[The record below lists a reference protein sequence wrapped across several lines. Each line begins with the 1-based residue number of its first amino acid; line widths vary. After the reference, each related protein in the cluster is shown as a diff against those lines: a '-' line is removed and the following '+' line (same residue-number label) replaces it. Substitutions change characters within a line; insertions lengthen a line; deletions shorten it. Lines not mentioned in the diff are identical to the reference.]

1 MQSLEWTTELIITAS
16 VAGLVL
22 AVLGYL
28 LAMVLLGRKNTEL
41 SGQLKQQED
50 IKQLSAA
57 LHEKDLSESKLQTR
71 LDSVQ
76 STAQTTEQRL
86 NDTVTEL
93 KGQLASQQSALD
105 EVKGQ
110 HHSTEKQLETAQA
123 DNRALKEQTM
133 D

>member
-1 MQSLEWTTELIITAS
+1 MQPLEWTIELIITAS

-41 SGQLKQQED
+41 SGQLKQTEQALELANTQSQKQQED

-71 LDSVQ
+71 LDRDRK
-76 STAQTTEQRL
+76 STRL
-86 NDTVTEL
+86 NSSHVAISYAVFCL
-93 KGQLASQQSALD
+93 KKKRMGLSS
-105 EVKGQ
+105 
-110 HHSTEKQLETAQA
+110 STSGRRRSTSIA
-123 DNRALKEQTM
+123 
-133 D
+133 

>member
-1 MQSLEWTTELIITAS
+1 MQPLEWTIELIS
-16 VAGLVL
+16 DLLVAGLVL

-41 SGQLKQQED
+41 SGQLKQTEQALELANTQSQKQQED

-71 LDSVQ
+71 LDSVE

-93 KGQLASQQSALD
+93 KGQLASQQD
-105 EVKGQ
+105 RK
-110 HHSTEKQLETAQA
+110 STRL
-123 DNRALKEQTM
+123 
-133 D
+133 